1 MFNNEKWHMV
11 KIHKA
16 IWEALLDHGRVAWDR
31 CLKSIK
37 LSPSTERKLLE
48 ARNHVVC
55 VKLENYVRWCYDG
68 LPRGF
73 IS

>member
-11 KIHKA
+11 KIQKV
-16 IWEALLDHGRVAWDR
+16 IWEALLDHDRVAWDK

-48 ARNHVVC
+48 AMNHVVC
-55 VKLENYVRWCYDG
+55 VKMETILGGARW
-68 LPRGF
+68 PPKGF
-73 IS
+73 Y